1 MSTSGGSS
9 GGSSGVSSFNTRTGA
24 VVPATGDYAV
34 AQVTGAAPLASPALT
49 GTPTA
54 PTKTALTNNTDVAT
68 TAYADGAVSVALG
81 DVPSKPQDF
90 GYLGWTGDPF
100 LSGSNAQSASTKLFL
115 VRFRCTVAGTAGH
128 LVYTIATAGSS
139 LTSNECFVG
148 IYDSGQTT
156 ANTATLLSTSADQSG
171 TWTTAGTYATA
182 MSTPPTL
189 VAGQDYFAAFL
200 CNGSTQPFVVR
211 EGNTPALVNYGLSG
225 VALRTA
231 EPSAAQTSLPST
243 VTAANMP
250 ANTGSTFVFLV
261 TT

>member
-24 VVPATGDYAV
+24 VVPATGDYTV
-34 AQVTGAAPLASPALT
+34 AEVTGAAPLASPALT

-54 PTKTALTNNTDVAT
+54 PTQTALSDNTDVAT
-68 TAYADGAVSVALG
+68 TAYADSAVSVALG
-81 DVPSKPQDF
+81 DIPYKPQDF
-90 GYLGWTGDPF
+90 GLLGWTGDPF
-100 LSGSNAQSASTKLFL
+100 LSGSNAQSASTKVFL

-128 LVYTIATAGSS
+128 LVYTIQTAGSG

-189 VAGQDYFAAFL
+189 VAGQDYFVAFL
-200 CNGSTQPFVVR
+200 CNGSTQPFLAR
-211 EGNTPALVNYGLSG
+211 EGNTPTLINYGLSG
-225 VALRTA
+225 VALRIS
-231 EPSAAQTSLPST
+231 EPSAAQSSLPST
-243 VTAANMP
+243 VTGANMP
-250 ANTGSTFVFLV
+250 ATGGLTLAFLV
-261 TT
+261 AT